1 MDVMKEDMQ
10 KVDVTEE
17 NAGDRMRW
25 RQMIFCGLPKETSK
39 KKRSQDDITNE
50 PGAHSDY
57 IH

>member
-10 KVDVTEE
+10 KVYVTEE

-39 KKRSQDDITNE
+39 KKRSQDNITN
-50 PGAHSDY
+50 
-57 IH
+57 

>member
-25 RQMIFCGLPKETSK
+25 RQMIFCGTLRLHPLGL
-39 KKRSQDDITNE
+39 ILL
-50 PGAHSDY
+50 
-57 IH
+57 

>member
-25 RQMIFCGLPKETSK
+25 RQMIFCGLPKETSMK
-39 KKRSQDDITNE
+39 EEEES
-50 PGAHSDY
+50 G
-57 IH
+57 